1 MNKRITSSIS
11 FTEDDRKKAKYLVYK
26 TDGCDNISSLVR
38 KLIGAEYERLLK
50 DEKDR
55 QA

>member
-11 FTEDDRKKAKYLVYK
+11 LTEDDRKKAKYLVYK
-26 TDGCDNISSLVR
+26 TDGCGNLSSLVR
-38 KLIGAEYERLLK
+38 KLISVEYDRRIK
-50 DEKDR
+50 DEEDR